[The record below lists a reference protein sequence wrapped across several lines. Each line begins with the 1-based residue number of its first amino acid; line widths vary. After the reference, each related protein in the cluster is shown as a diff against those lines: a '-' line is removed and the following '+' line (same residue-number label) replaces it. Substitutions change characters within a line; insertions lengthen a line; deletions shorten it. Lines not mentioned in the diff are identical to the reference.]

1 MTKLAPNEL
10 IGLSLGIWFLA
21 SAYGNKLAGILAGNF
36 TASDPAALAHS
47 FMVQAIWAVAT
58 AAAILALTPWM
69 KRLMGG
75 VR

>member
-1 MTKLAPNEL
+1 
-10 IGLSLGIWFLA
+10 
-21 SAYGNKLAGILAGNF
+21 
-36 TASDPAALAHS
+36 
-47 FMVQAIWAVAT
+47 MVQAIWAVAT